1 MHEIKIENFHRFYP
15 DKIFPAYR
23 ELTLDEC
30 KAIVAVISEKYCIRA
45 NDSLEFVLLLD
56 QRQSFIES
64 ENADSDSFDLRRVFE
79 KLQIKPLDEVFI
91 NWYRFDQMDSISF
104 DDLAKYFDD
113 IWYPSADDIDIVDS
127 SLEWILQIDHDG
139 YIKVLK

>member
-1 MHEIKIENFHRFYP
+1 
-15 DKIFPAYR
+15 
-23 ELTLDEC
+23 
-30 KAIVAVISEKYCIRA
+30 
-45 NDSLEFVLLLD
+45 LLD